1 MRRYG
6 FKFIPN
12 ISFREESNILTKLLV
27 EEIYGND
34 PLAVGLRGCLCR
46 KWR

>member
-1 MRRYG
+1 MRRYS
-6 FKFIPN
+6 FIPN
-12 ISFREESNILTKLLV
+12 ISFGEESNILTKLMV

-34 PLAVGLRGCLCR
+34 SLVVRLQGCLCR